1 MDKKQADVMG
11 DKPVAKKAY
20 AVPRLVVYG
29 DLRMITQTKNNTGAD
44 GGSMAGMTF
53 SA

>member
-1 MDKKQADVMG
+1 MDEKADVMG

-29 DLRMITQTKNNTGAD
+29 DLRTITQTNMISGAD
-44 GGSMAGMTF
+44 GGSMAGKTF
-53 SA
+53 SS